1 MATHQYKDLPLIPHS
16 MDEAGYTNWGAEQHY
31 VQSYKHGAHFGLDDE
46 MYLEAFDNGMV
57 MDRFMHEPYPI
68 THGVLHAKFPVQ
80 RQFEFHYEPQWPSAD
95 GYRNVS
101 PDRTSSGSGKSS
113 QATQNDL
120 CSPHVYHP
128 VPYGS
133 PTELFSQT
141 LPYPT
146 VEHFADGGY
155 LSSTPLDG
163 GNVNLRQLEYEH
175 HEVEPA
181 MEDIESVELKQDE
194 VCEHDTGVVSIDT
207 KCDDHRDYADSGIG
221 NSVRDAE
228 SVQPIDEH
236 EDPASDSDY
245 KPSSP
250 RSSKRRR
257 SIASTNSQSKV
268 SKRKGSPRKDSQDS
282 SRTNSPKT
290 TRKPRRASNAKKVV
304 VEVDDDRR
312 PFPCPFAGYGCI
324 STFSSKNEWKRHV
337 STQHIKAGFWRCD
350 LCLPTNDP
358 NDDRTFYYNDFN
370 RKDLFTQH
378 LRRMHAAPKD
388 NTSRSTKEFP
398 VNEDN
403 LTEIQTRC
411 LLTRRTPPQQSGCLF
426 CPKTF
431 AGPSSWDE
439 RMEHIGR
446 HLEKDRGSDFNV
458 LDVKTWNEDR
468 SLEKYM
474 LIEGL
479 IVRENGTWKIG
490 DGKSKRE
497 ADDDSDVNAE
507 AE

>member
-1 MATHQYKDLPLIPHS
+1 MQAYK
-16 MDEAGYTNWGAEQHY
+16 Q
-31 VQSYKHGAHFGLDDE
+31 HGAHLELDEE

-57 MDRFMHEPYPI
+57 MDRFMHDQYPI
-68 THGVLHAKFPVQ
+68 TQGVLHAKIPTQ
-80 RQFEFHYEPQWPSAD
+80 RQFGLCYEPQWPSAD
-95 GYRNVS
+95 YYRTVS
-101 PDRTSSGSGKSS
+101 PDRTSSGNTS
-113 QATQNDL
+113 QATQNEIR
-120 CSPHVYHP
+120 SPHVYHP
-128 VPYGS
+128 TTYGC
-133 PTELFSQT
+133 PAEMFSQAT

-146 VEHFADGGY
+146 IEHFTDGGY
-155 LSSTPLDG
+155 LSSTSLDSSS
-163 GNVNLRQLEYEH
+163 VNLRQLEYEH
-175 HEVEPA
+175 HEPEPA
-181 MEDIESVELKQDE
+181 MEDIESVELKQDA
-194 VCEHDTGVVSIDT
+194 VCEDDTIVVVVKTDT
-207 KCDDHRDYADSGIG
+207 RCDDHRDYADSGIG

-228 SVQPIDEH
+228 SVQPIEDQ

-257 SIASTNSQSKV
+257 STASTGSQSKV
-268 SKRKGSPRKDSQDS
+268 SKRRGSQRN
-282 SRTNSPKT
+282 NSPGSSPPASPKV
-290 TRKPRRASNAKKVV
+290 TRKPRGASSTKKVV

-350 LCLPTNDP
+350 LCQPTTDP

-388 NTSRSTKEFP
+388 NPSRSTKEFP

-403 LTEIQTRC
+403 LTEHQTRC
-411 LLTRRTPPQQSGCLF
+411 LQPLRTPPQESGCLF

-431 AGPSSWDE
+431 VGPSSWEE

-446 HLEKDRGSDFNV
+446 HLEKDRGSDLDMLNV
-458 LDVKTWNEDR
+458 KAWSEDKP
-468 SLEKYM
+468 LERYM
-474 LIEGL
+474 LVEGL
-479 IVRENGTWKIG
+479 IARENGRWKIG
-490 DGKSKRE
+490 DGKPRRQAS
-497 ADDDSDVNAE
+497 DDSDVDAE
-507 AE
+507 AD